1 MPLDPRTVSNV
12 RQGTA
17 LRDAAVDPLPKDF
30 LGPTNAGLEGDA
42 GNPHGPH
49 VVNPEL
55 HGIEDNRTIVPGPVS
70 GTAATQEAAEV
81 AGLIEYH
88 PTAADQT
95 PEPDPEP
102 AG

>member
-1 MPLDPRTVSNV
+1 MPLDPRTVVNA

-30 LGPTNAGLEGDA
+30 LGPTNAGKAGDA

-70 GTAATQEAAEV
+70 SDPAVQEAAEV
-81 AGLIEYH
+81 AGLVGYH
-88 PTAADQT
+88 PDAATQ
-95 PEPDPEP
+95 
-102 AG
+102 A